1 MPPARGVASRKITEI
16 CNWKG
21 EAFPHIKRRSRER
34 FIAMSEINVQLN
46 DSAPV
51 QVPSSTTVAE
61 ALKKLDRD
69 LAKQALAAR
78 VNGREVDLASPIQAP
93 ENGDAVRIEPV
104 LPQTRDGLDVLRH
117 STAHLLAAAVLDLFP
132 GTKLG
137 IGPALLDDPRYG
149 FFYDVIAP
157 RPLTEADL
165 PVIEKKMRD
174 IAKRNMSYRRDEIP
188 KAEAL
193 RIFNERDEPLKC
205 ELIDEKAGETV
216 SVYYIDGSPFL
227 DFCLGPHVPNTN
239 RLKAF
244 KVLSLAGAYWKG
256 DAERPQMQR
265 IYGTAFFTQEE
276 LDGWLKQREEAEKR
290 DHRRLGRELDL
301 FSIQEQY
308 GQGLVFW
315 HPKGGIVRQQME
327 DYLREELIRRNYSF
341 VYTPHIA
348 KRELWQLSG
357 HEQNYGDSMFAPTTL
372 EETEFRLKPMNCPFH
387 IGIYKSQQR
396 SYRDLPQRYSEM
408 GTVYRAELSGTL
420 HGLMRVRGFTVDDAH
435 LFCTPEQ
442 IPREIDD
449 CVDFAY
455 QVLKTFGFDKIKFE
469 LSVKG
474 SDTSKNYFGLEADWE
489 KAEQALAAG
498 LDARGI
504 KYDRVEG
511 EAAFYG
517 PKIDF
522 KIEDAIGRLWQLG
535 TVQWDFNLPERFE
548 LEYIGEDNKPH
559 RPVMVHRALFGSI
572 ERFFGVLIE
581 HYAGAF
587 PMWLAPVQV
596 AVLPITDRINKY
608 AETVAQQLRAAGL
621 RVEVNVRNDKIG
633 AKIRDAQLQKIP
645 FMLVLGDREMEQSQ
659 VAVRERTKGDLG
671 AMSLNDFEQMAQR
684 LVKTR
689 ALANT

>member
-1 MPPARGVASRKITEI
+1 
-16 CNWKG
+16 
-21 EAFPHIKRRSRER
+21 
-34 FIAMSEINVQLN
+34 MSEIKVQLN
-46 DSAPV
+46 NGPSEQMPAPV
-51 QVPSSTTVAE
+51 TVAE
-61 ALKKLDRD
+61 ALKKLDREA
-69 LAKQALAAR
+69 AKQALAAR
-78 VNGREVDLASPIQAP
+78 VNGREVDLAHSLEA
-93 ENGDAVRIEPV
+93 EANGDAIKIEPV
-104 LPQTRDGLDVLRH
+104 LPQTLQGLDVLRH

-157 RPLTEADL
+157 RALTEADL

-174 IAKRNMSYRRDEIP
+174 IAKRNMPYRRDEIT

-193 RIFNERDEPLKC
+193 RIFSEREEPLKC
-205 ELIDEKAGETV
+205 ELIDEKAGDTV
-216 SVYYIDGSPFL
+216 SVYYIDGSPFI

-244 KVLSLAGAYWKG
+244 KLLSLAGAYWKG

-265 IYGTAFFTQEE
+265 IYGTAFFSQEE
-276 LDGWLKQREEAEKR
+276 LDAWLKQREEAEKR

-301 FSIQEQY
+301 FSIQESY
-308 GQGLVFW
+308 GQGLVLW

-327 DYLREELIRRNYSF
+327 DYLREELVRRNYSV

-357 HEQNYGDSMFAPTTL
+357 HEQNYGDSMFAPTKL
-372 EETEFRLKPMNCPFH
+372 EETEFRLKPMNCPMH

-396 SYRDLPQRYSEM
+396 SYRDLPQRYGEM

-469 LSVKG
+469 LSIKG
-474 SDTSKNYFGLEADWE
+474 SDTSKLYLGADEDWE
-489 KAEQALAAG
+489 KATKALAAG

-504 KYDRVEG
+504 KYEVMEG

-596 AVLPITDRINKY
+596 IVLPITDRINEY
-608 AETVAQQLRAAGL
+608 AGKVTQELRAAGL
-621 RVEVNVRNDKIG
+621 RVELNVRNDKIG
-633 AKIRDAQLQKIP
+633 AKIRDAQLQKVP
-645 FMLVLGDREMEQSQ
+645 FMLVLGDREMERGE
-659 VAVRERTKGDLG
+659 VAVRERAQGDLG
-671 AMSLNDFEQMAQR
+671 VMSLEDFKLKARR
-684 LVKTR
+684 LVETR
-689 ALANT
+689 ALTNG